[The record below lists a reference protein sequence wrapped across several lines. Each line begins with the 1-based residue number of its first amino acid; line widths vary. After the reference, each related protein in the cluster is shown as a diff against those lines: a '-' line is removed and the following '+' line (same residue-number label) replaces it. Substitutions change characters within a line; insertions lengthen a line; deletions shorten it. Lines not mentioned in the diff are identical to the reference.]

1 MSPIEFRTGVIRPIE
16 CYKEGWE
23 LIKDQ
28 YWLLLGIT
36 IVGMIIGGASMYILL
51 GAMICGIY
59 YCYFQ
64 KIDGKPVTFE
74 ALFKGFNYFL
84 PGFVLMLLIL
94 APLVIVIAGIYVPL
108 IMTITMGSKLSDDE
122 LMAMLIGIGII
133 EFIFTVLMV
142 CLHTLLM
149 FSFPLIVDRNLS
161 VWQSIVV
168 SAKAVMKNLS
178 GVVGLFL
185 VGFAVSIAGYLLLCI
200 GIYLAIPLIFA
211 ANVVAYRKIFP
222 TAQPGNFNMPPQPTS
237 FYDAGR
243 AA

>member
-1 MSPIEFRTGVIRPIE
+1 MSPIEFRTGVIRPVE

-36 IVGMIIGGASMYILL
+36 IVGMMIGGASVYILL
-51 GAMICGIY
+51 GAMVCGIY

-64 KIDGKPVTFE
+64 KIDGKPVNFE
-74 ALFKGFNYFL
+74 SLFKGFNYFL
-84 PGFVLMLLIL
+84 PGFILMLIAM
-94 APLVIVIAGIYVPL
+94 APTVIVLLGIYVPFIVAV
-108 IMTITMGSKLSDDE
+108 IMGPNLSEDE
-122 LMAMLIGIGII
+122 LIAMFSGVLIF
-133 EFIFTVLMV
+133 ELIFTILMV

-161 VWQSIVV
+161 VWQSITV

-185 VGFAVSIAGYLLLCI
+185 VGFVVSLVGILLLFI

-211 ANVVAYRKIFP
+211 ANVVAYRKVFP
-222 TAQPGNFNMPPQPTS
+222 STGNFNVPPPPTS
-237 FYDAGR
+237 FYEAGR

>member
-1 MSPIEFRTGVIRPIE
+1 MSPLEFRTGVIRPVE

-36 IVGMIIGGASMYILL
+36 IVGMMLGGASMYILL
-51 GAMICGIY
+51 GAMLCGIY

-64 KIDGKPVTFE
+64 KIDGNRVDFE
-74 ALFKGFNYFL
+74 GLFKGFNYFL
-84 PGFVLMLLIL
+84 PGFIL
-94 APLVIVIAGIYVPL
+94 TVIIMAPTVVVIAGIYVPF
-108 IMTITMGSKLSDDE
+108 IMAAVMGPRLSQE
-122 LMAMLIGIGII
+122 EVMAMMGGVMIMELI
-133 EFIFTVLMV
+133 FIVLMV

-161 VWQSIVV
+161 AWQAITT
-168 SAKAVMKNLS
+168 SARAVMKNLS
-178 GVVGLFL
+178 GVIGLFL
-185 VGFAVSIAGYLLLCI
+185 VGFVVSLAGYLLLCI

-211 ANVVAYRKIFP
+211 ANIVAYRKIFP
-222 TAQPGNFNMPPQPTS
+222 SANAGNFNMPPPPGA
-237 FYDAGR
+237 YIDPGR

>member
-1 MSPIEFRTGVIRPIE
+1 MSPIEFRTGVIRPVE

-36 IVGMIIGGASMYILL
+36 IVGMMIGGMSMYILL

-59 YCYFQ
+59 HCYFQ
-64 KIDGKPVTFE
+64 KIDGKTVDFE
-74 ALFKGFNYFL
+74 ALFKGFSYFL
-84 PGFVLMLLIL
+84 PGFILTLIIM
-94 APLVIVIAGIYVPL
+94 APTILVIAGIYVPF
-108 IMTITMGSKLSDDE
+108 IVAAVMGPNLSQDE
-122 LMAMLIGIGII
+122 LMVMLGGVLII
-133 EFIFTVLMV
+133 ELIFAVLMV

-161 VWQSIVV
+161 AWQSMVV
-168 SAKAVMKNLS
+168 SAKAVMKNLG

-185 VGFAVSIAGYLLLCI
+185 VGFVVSIAGYLLLCI

-211 ANVVAYRKIFP
+211 ANVVAFRKIFP
-222 TAQPGNFNMPPQPTS
+222 SAQTGNFNMPPQPTS